1 MSNPTKSAGQ
11 AIKDAAKDIT
21 DTVKE
26 ASHRSA
32 AEGERIKR
40 ETAGEAMTPGEKL
53 GSAANELKN
62 RVQAEADRAKREVR
76 NNS

>member
-1 MSNPTKSAGQ
+1 MSNPTKSVGQ
-11 AIKDAAKDIT
+11 ALKDAVKNAT

-40 ETAGEAMTPGEKL
+40 EAEGEAMTPGEKL

-62 RVQAEADRAKREVR
+62 RVQAEADRVKREAR